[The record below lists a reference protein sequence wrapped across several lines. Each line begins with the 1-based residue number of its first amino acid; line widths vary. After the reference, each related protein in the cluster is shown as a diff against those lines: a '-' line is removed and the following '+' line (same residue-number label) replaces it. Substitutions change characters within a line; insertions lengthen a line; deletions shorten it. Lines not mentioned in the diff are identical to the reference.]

1 VRYPIPKQQVFVLL
15 VSVVVLSILTGGFL
29 LLVLPRLEKLLG

>member
-1 VRYPIPKQQVFVLL
+1 VLL
-15 VSVVVLSILTGGFL
+15 VGVFVLSILTGGFL